1 MSIDEEHPDRRK
13 QLSGWRLQVHTV
25 IFGYDTPLGKLFD
38 VTLVT
43 AIILSVIV
51 VMLDTVE
58 PFSAKYGSIL
68 HALEWFFTIIFTLEY
83 VARILVVGKPLKY
96 IFSFYGIIDFLSIIP
111 TLLSAV
117 FPPAHY
123 LADIRI
129 VRLLRIFRILKLV
142 RYVRAARV
150 LRDAIR
156 ASTEKITVFLLVVL
170 TIVVI
175 AGTLM
180 YIIEGEEHGFDSI
193 PHSIYWAIVTLTTV
207 GYGDISP
214 GTPVGMFLAS
224 LLMIMGYGV
233 IAVPTGIVGIELS
246 QVTKLTMTTKTKA
259 CTSCTLETH
268 DKDAK
273 YCKRCGHNLS

>member
-1 MSIDEEHPDRRK
+1 MDEEHPERRK
-13 QLSGWRLQVHTV
+13 QLSGWRLEIHKV

-38 VTLVT
+38 ISLVT

-58 PFSAKYGSIL
+58 PITAEYGPIL
-68 HALEWFFTIIFTLEY
+68 HAFEWFFTIVFTLEY
-83 VARILVVGKPLKY
+83 IARILVVGKPWKY

-142 RYVRAARV
+142 RFVRAARV
-150 LRDAIR
+150 LGDAIR
-156 ASTEKITVFLLVVL
+156 ASGAKITVFLLVVL

-180 YIIEGEEHGFDSI
+180 YIIEGEEYGFDSI

-214 GTPVGMFLAS
+214 GTPLGMFLAS
-224 LLMIMGYGV
+224 ILMIMGYGV

-246 QVTKLTMTTKTKA
+246 KVTKLTTTTKTKA
-259 CTSCTLETH
+259 CTNCTLATH

-273 YCKRCGHNLS
+273 YCKSCGYSLL

>member
-1 MSIDEEHPDRRK
+1 MDEENPERRK
-13 QLSGWRLQVHTV
+13 QLSGWRLELHKV
-25 IFGYDTPLGKLFD
+25 IFGYDTLAGKLFD
-38 VTLVT
+38 ISLVV
-43 AIILSVIV
+43 AIVLSVIV

-58 PFSAKYGSIL
+58 HITAKYGDIF

-83 VARILVVGKPLKY
+83 IARIVVVGRPWKY
-96 IFSFYGIIDFLSIIP
+96 IISFYGIIDFLSIIP

-129 VRLLRIFRILKLV
+129 IRLLRIFRILKLI
-142 RYVRAARV
+142 RYMRAARV
-150 LRDAIR
+150 LGDAIK
-156 ASTEKITVFLLVVL
+156 ASGAKIAVFLLVVL

-180 YIIEGEEHGFDSI
+180 YIIEGAEHGFDSI

-224 LLMIMGYGV
+224 ILMIMGYGV

-246 QVTKLTMTTKTKA
+246 QISKLTTTTKTKA
-259 CTSCTLETH
+259 CTNCTLETH

-273 YCKRCGHNLS
+273 YCKRCGNDLS